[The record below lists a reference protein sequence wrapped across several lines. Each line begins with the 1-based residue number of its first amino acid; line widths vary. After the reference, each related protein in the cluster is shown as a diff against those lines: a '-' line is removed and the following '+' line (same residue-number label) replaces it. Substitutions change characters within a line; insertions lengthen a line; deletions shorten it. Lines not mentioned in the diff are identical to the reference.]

1 MSEIIMNRVIPLLR
15 VTTLLVIL
23 LLVQACATS
32 PMGRRQLTLL
42 PEAQMEQMG
51 LQAFDSLK
59 KETPISQNPAKNQFV
74 ECVANAVT
82 SIVGGKWEVVVFE
95 DKTPNAFALPGGK
108 IGVHTGILTVTH
120 NQSQLASV
128 IGHEIG
134 HVIAHHGNE
143 RASQNMAMQTGMK
156 VASAAVPASQMGQ
169 LAVAALGMGAKFG
182 VLLPFSRTH
191 ESEADLIGLEFMSA
205 AGFDPR
211 EAPKLWENMAAAS
224 KGAASPE
231 FMSTPPSHTTRIQD
245 LKAYESKV
253 MPKYHKA
260 LREGKRPDCDR
271 YLK

>member
-1 MSEIIMNRVIPLLR
+1 MNIIIPLLR

-23 LLVQACATS
+23 LLIQACATS

-59 KETPISQNPAKNQFV
+59 KETPISQDRAKNQFV
-74 ECVANAVT
+74 ECVANTVT
-82 SIVGGKWEVVVFE
+82 QVVGGKWEVVVFKDE
-95 DKTPNAFALPGGK
+95 TPNAFALPGGK
-108 IGVHTGILTVTH
+108 IGVHTGILTVTK

-134 HVIAHHGNE
+134 HVLAHHGNE
-143 RASQNMAMQTGMK
+143 RASHNLAMQTTMK
-156 VASAAVPASQMGQ
+156 VAQVAAPASQMGQ

-191 ESEADLIGLEFMSA
+191 ESEADLMGLELMSV

-211 EAPKLWENMAAAS
+211 EAPKLWQNMAAAS

-231 FMSTPPSHTTRIQD
+231 FMSTHPSHATRIQD

-253 MPKYHKA
+253 MPKYQKA
-260 LREGKRPDCDR
+260 LSEGKRPNCDR
-271 YLK
+271 FLK